1 MKVTVSKTPAESE
14 EAFWAEVNPARE
26 LAERK

>member
-14 EAFWAEVNPARE
+14 EAFWAEANPARE